1 MSESPNST
9 LNSHPKATEA
19 TEATADLSQNL
30 DEVLDLELGLGALG
44 GLRHSASC
52 EATERSQR
60 RYDNRNHRLHESR
73 MNRLGMEGDE
83 SDESLEDEDMSQRVF
98 IRSPITHHHHYV
110 QPSSPSEPTPEP
122 AAPAQQPAEPK
133 SNWLGKAAVAAALLA
148 GGAGAGVGASA
159 LLGAFD
165 KPQPAAPSVDTDTDT
180 IPTVIIKPHTEE

>member
-30 DEVLDLELGLGALG
+30 DEVLDLELGFGALG

-73 MNRLGMEGDE
+73 MNRLGMEDGE
-83 SDESLEDEDMSQRVF
+83 SDEPEDEDMSQQVL
-98 IRSPITHHHHYV
+98 IRSPITHHHHYE
-110 QPSSPSEPTPEP
+110 QPATPTPEP
-122 AAPAQQPAEPK
+122 AAPAQQPADPK

-165 KPQPAAPSVDTDTDT
+165 KPQPASQGVDTDTDT